1 MDELGTLSPA
11 SRERSLDE
19 LPRKELQQLAKEAGV
34 KGNIKSK
41 DIVQSLLRCLE
52 GEAAVPGTVKKA
64 RPATSALALAR
75 ADTNDSGDSS
85 DSTGN
90 RSLHATLDEALAHTS
105 DSQQLTAP
113 SGLLAKSEDA
123 TQPVVTAESLLEHIA
138 PAEAAQHAA
147 QTADDSGAS
156 AAARLGSGNDT
167 HSPVSGLPS
176 VHCQAV
182 HTEVADATANIAIAA
197 ETAQPLQQEC
207 EIDDDAAAAA
217 AADSDGV
224 SNPLFEEPDPL
235 RPVPVAAADSA
246 LPHEI
251 AMGESDGSALQLEI
265 SSAGGMQEYKNK
277 QDAEW
282 LGPAEA
288 SAEQP
293 PENMD
298 QDLARPTEVSDVSLT
313 AAATAG
319 AQPKDDHPDPMDQ
332 DAHVLLA
339 NEGTSGT
346 MQVFNLDPESQP
358 IGPQPVHSIR
368 APQAEEEQRRR
379 EATPEELANLG
390 KAVDMVQARS
400 CQLSPSLLT
409 VGQNPDGLDSPAQ
422 DAFERGRKSGIWQ
435 GSTEV
440 ELRQLE
446 RQWDDYKSVATRGWD
461 LPNLQ
466 DVQAKS
472 DALEAS
478 GFATVHSPL
487 ISKATQDAMAKQGA
501 KGGKRKAR
509 SEEGKE
515 ELAAAGK
522 AAGQSRKVVKRA
534 QGHTPSRKGGPP
546 VSTLKGQSPA
556 AKGPGPSSSTPLR
569 HLNGARGVQGG
580 LSRLAHSTHA
590 ADVENAAKASNG
602 TPAAQG
608 KVDGSEGGG
617 GASPFSVGATQK
629 ESMAGVKATK
639 VTGIPKPRPA
649 IDRAKKAEATF
660 AARRAAALA
669 KVKK

>member
-52 GEAAVPGTVKKA
+52 GEAAVPGTIKKA
-64 RPATSALALAR
+64 QPATSVLALAR
-75 ADTNDSGDSS
+75 ADTNDSVGGDSS
-85 DSTGN
+85 DFTGN
-90 RSLHATLDEALAHTS
+90 RTLHASLDEALAHTS

-113 SGLLAKSEDA
+113 GRLSAKSKVANRPDN
-123 TQPVVTAESLLEHIA
+123 TAESVLEQVA
-138 PAEAAQHAA
+138 QAEAAQHAVR
-147 QTADDSGAS
+147 TADGSGAS
-156 AAARLGSGNDT
+156 AAASLGCGNDT
-167 HSPVSGLPS
+167 HSPVSVRPS
-176 VHCQAV
+176 AQHQAV
-182 HTEVADATANIAIAA
+182 QPDVAEATAFAA

-207 EIDDDAAAAA
+207 GLDDAAAAA
-217 AADSDGV
+217 AAGAANSDCV
-224 SNPLFEEPDPL
+224 SNPLYEEPDPL
-235 RPVPVAAADSA
+235 RPVPIAAADSA
-246 LPHEI
+246 LSHET
-251 AMGESDGSALQLEI
+251 AKRESNGSALQLKA
-265 SSAGGMQEYKNK
+265 SSAGGMQESQNK
-277 QDAEW
+277 QDAGW
-282 LGPAEA
+282 LEPAEA
-288 SAEQP
+288 CAEQH
-293 PENMD
+293 PENMERD
-298 QDLARPTEVSDVSLT
+298 SAHPKEVSDVSL
-313 AAATAG
+313 AAAAIAD
-319 AQPKDDHPDPMDQ
+319 AQPKDHHPDPMYQ
-332 DAHVLLA
+332 DTDMLPA
-339 NEGTSGT
+339 NEGTSAT
-346 MQVFNLDPESQP
+346 MQFSDPDPETQP
-358 IGPQPVHSIR
+358 TGPQSVHPVR

-409 VGQNPDGLDSPAQ
+409 VGQNPDGMDSPAR

-446 RQWDDYKSVATRGWD
+446 RQWDDHKSVATRGWD
-461 LPNLQ
+461 IPNLQ

-487 ISKATQDAMAKQGA
+487 ISRATQGA

-509 SEEGKE
+509 SEEGE
-515 ELAAAGK
+515 EGVAAGK

-534 QGHTPSRKGGPP
+534 QGHTPSRKGGPL
-546 VSTLKGQSPA
+546 VSTLRGQSPA
-556 AKGPGPSSSTPLR
+556 AKGPMPSSTPLR

-590 ADVENAAKASNG
+590 ADIENAAKASNG
-602 TPAAQG
+602 TPAAQDKMEG
-608 KVDGSEGGG
+608 PEGGG
-617 GASPFSVGATQK
+617 GASPFCAGATQK
-629 ESMAGVKATK
+629 ESIAGVKASK
-639 VTGIPKPRPA
+639 MTGIPKPRPA
-649 IDRAKKAEATF
+649 MDRAKRAEATF